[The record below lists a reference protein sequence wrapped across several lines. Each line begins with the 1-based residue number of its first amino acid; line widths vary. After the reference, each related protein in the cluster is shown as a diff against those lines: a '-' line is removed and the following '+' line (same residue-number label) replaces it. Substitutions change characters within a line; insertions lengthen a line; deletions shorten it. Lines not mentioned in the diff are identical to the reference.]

1 MTERARTFS
10 KSQAMLYGVLCALPF
25 LIAVGASPA
34 LRCATALQLM
44 TLGGPTFFVAFLAII
59 AVSVTLTSCFTASA
73 GWSPVLCAGR
83 MCIST

>member
-1 MTERARTFS
+1 MTERARTFT

-25 LIAVGASPA
+25 LLAVGCLFRFA
-34 LRCATALQLM
+34 LRDRAQLM
-44 TLGGPTFFVAFLAII
+44 SLGGPSFFAAFLAII
-59 AVSVTLTSCFTASA
+59 AVSVTSCSTASA